1 MAHAARRTPMSRRE
15 RWGWRGARGAH
26 HAPMISE
33 ESRVEGLQL
42 RFYHLFLM
50 DERCDIAPA
59 QVCAVVDVSRRTV
72 G

>member
-1 MAHAARRTPMSRRE
+1 
-15 RWGWRGARGAH
+15 
-26 HAPMISE
+26 MISE